1 MTLTANWSYPTAIRF
16 GAGRIREL
24 AETCR
29 SAGMER
35 PLVVTDPGLAGLPMT
50 NEIMANLA
58 DADLGAALFSD
69 VSPNPVEANVT
80 AGVAAYRAGDHDGV
94 VALGGG
100 SGLDAGKAVAFMQGQ
115 SRPIWDFEDVGD
127 WWTRADAD
135 AIAPVI
141 AVPTTA
147 GTGSEVG
154 RASVI
159 TNDVSHEKKI
169 IFHPDMMPVTVISD
183 AELTLGLPAGLTA
196 ATGMD
201 AFAHNLEA
209 WCAPNFHPMSA
220 GIALEGMRIVKD
232 WLARAVHQGSDIE
245 ARSWML
251 IASSMGAVA
260 FQRGL
265 GGIHA
270 LSHPLGGLYGAHHGT
285 LNAVLMP
292 YVLEANKPAIEKR
305 MEMVASA
312 LDIKGGYQGVLEWIL
327 SMRKDIGIV
336 HTLAEIGIENPNFAH
351 IGAMAVEDP
360 SAGGNPIQFSA
371 DEYAAICEKGYNGT
385 L

>member
-115 SRPIWDFEDVGD
+115 TRPIWDFEDVGD
-127 WWTRADAD
+127 CWTRADAD

-169 IFHPDMMPVTVISD
+169 IFHPNMMPVTVISD

-327 SMRKDIGIV
+327 SLRKDIGIV
-336 HTLAEIGIENPNFAH
+336 HTLAEIGIENPNFAR

-371 DEYAAICEKGYNGT
+371 EEYAAICEKGFNGT

>member
-327 SMRKDIGIV
+327 SLRKDIGIV
-336 HTLAEIGIENPNFAH
+336 HTLAEIGIENPNFAR

-371 DEYAAICEKGYNGT
+371 EEYAAICEKGFNGT

>member
-58 DADLGAALFSD
+58 GVDLGAALFSD

-127 WWTRADAD
+127 WWTRADSD
-135 AIAPVI
+135 AIASVI

-305 MEMVASA
+305 MAMVASA

-327 SMRKDIGIV
+327 SLRKDIGIV